1 MSMLKLFD
9 GCKCPQKTMYVSYG
23 IYSLFLLSGIL
34 VSLLLTKN
42 NEVISQL
49 KLRNKFTKYF
59 IVIVLTI
66 LLMYLLIDWCC
77 KKNYKFAAWI
87 LAGLPLVSLFY
98 TGYMGSSVGAI
109 FISKAFEEGLKM
121 N

>member
-9 GCKCPQKTMYVSYG
+9 GCKCPQKTMYVSYA

-34 VSLLLTKN
+34 VSMLSTKN
-42 NEVISQL
+42 NELLGQP
-49 KLRNKFTKYF
+49 KLRNKFIKIF
-59 IVIVLTI
+59 AIIILSV

-77 KKNYKFAAWI
+77 KNNYKFAAWV
-87 LAGLPLVSLFY
+87 LAGLPFVSLFY

-109 FISKAFEEGLKM
+109 FISQLFDENKLNF
-121 N
+121 